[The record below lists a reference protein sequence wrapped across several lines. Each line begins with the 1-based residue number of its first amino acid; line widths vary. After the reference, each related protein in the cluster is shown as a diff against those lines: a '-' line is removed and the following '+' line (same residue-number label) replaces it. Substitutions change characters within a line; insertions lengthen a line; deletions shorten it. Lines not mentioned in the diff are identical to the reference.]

1 MKLAR
6 DFARVKSQGSSQ
18 AGKFLVLGVLRAE
31 AVEEFQFG
39 LVTSAK
45 LGKAVVRNRIRRLL
59 REIVRAHRAEIAPGW
74 QMVII
79 ARWRAPQATLQEL
92 EKDWL
97 RLARRMSLLKPQPPA
112 SASGPFAFPQAAAF
126 SPPPAPAS

>member
-1 MKLAR
+1 MRLPSNLRLKLAR
-6 DFARVKSQGSSQ
+6 DFARVKARGGSQ
-18 AGKFLVLGVLRAE
+18 AGKFLVLGALRVDGQA
-31 AVEEFQFG
+31 EFQFG

-59 REIVRAHRAEIAPGW
+59 REIVRAHRAEIASGW

-79 ARWRAPQATLQEL
+79 ARWRAPQATLEEL

-97 RLARRMSLLKPQPPA
+97 RLARRMNLLQTLSAA
-112 SASGPFAFPQAAAF
+112 SS
-126 SPPPAPAS
+126 SS